1 MVKITEIEGTRDAF
15 VMTCNEIARPKHCK
29 LLNTVD
35 GLFML
40 EQSEFDDEAYAR
52 KITKEIIFLV
62 NEDVLENL
70 DLLKT
75 RIFGIMIP
83 YNYNSIM
90 TAKGMIFQWDLLHNY
105 NSIMTAKGMISQWD
119 LLHSFC
125 VNKEEKD
132 ESLSDYMSDKLNYY
146 ACWISDKI
154 PEIDIIIKRGFKL
167 KLIGKRIT
175 KVLKEDGDSQA
186 LDSKESSQKLTLIR
200 ASQSFHTYEDIVLAW
215 ERANLRI
222 FPCLE
227 DNNTTDKYFDSMTWS
242 TGVDVPIRILDKGY
256 NEYLYIPLS
265 CLMESPKMAVIALED
280 FYKDM
285 QNE

>member
-90 TAKGMIFQWDLLHNY
+90 TAKGMI
-105 NSIMTAKGMISQWD
+105 SQWD

-186 LDSKESSQKLTLIR
+186 LDSKESSQKPTLIR

-215 ERANLRI
+215 ERTNLRI

-227 DNNTTDKYFDSMTWS
+227 DDNTTDEYFDSMTWS
-242 TGVDVPIRILDKGY
+242 TGVDIPIRILDKGY

-265 CLMESPKMAVIALED
+265 CLMKSPKMAVIALED

>member
-1 MVKITEIEGTRDAF
+1 MVKIAEIEGTRDAF
-15 VMTCNEIARPKHCK
+15 VMACNEIARPKHCK

-40 EQSEFDDEAYAR
+40 ETSKFDDEVYAK
-52 KITKEIIFLV
+52 KITDEIIFLV
-62 NEDVLENL
+62 NEDVLEDP
-70 DLLKT
+70 DLLKNGNLYQQNNYGSLNKHFT
-75 RIFGIMIP
+75 SRIFGIMIP
-83 YNYNSIM
+83 YNYYSIM
-90 TAKGMIFQWDLLHNY
+90 TAKGIIIQY
-105 NSIMTAKGMISQWD
+105 N

-125 VNKEEKD
+125 VEDDEEN
-132 ESLSDYMSDKLNYY
+132 ERLFDYISDKLNYY

-154 PEIDIIIKRGFKL
+154 PEIDTIIKRGFKL

-227 DNNTTDKYFDSMTWS
+227 DDNTTDEYFDSMTWS
-242 TGVDVPIRILDKGY
+242 TGVDIPIRILDKGY

-265 CLMESPKMAVIALED
+265 CLMKSPKMAVIALED